1 MWKPSEYGGVTE
13 IYVPSEHIWLPDI
26 ALYNKYVH
34 KMEWYY
40 INIISNLIIQLI
52 FYLISSHVISFHF
65 SADGDFIVTTM
76 TKAVLH
82 SDGRVVWTPPVIFSS
97 SCEID
102 VEFFPFDEQAC
113 FLKLGSWTHDG
124 YQVSLKNIFW

>member
-1 MWKPSEYGGVTE
+1 MKC
-13 IYVPSEHIWLPDI
+13 
-26 ALYNKYVH
+26 
-34 KMEWYY
+34 
-40 INIISNLIIQLI
+40 
-52 FYLISSHVISFHF
+52 F

-82 SDGRVVWTPPVIFSS
+82 WDGRVVWTPPVIFSS

-124 YQVSLKNIFW
+124 YQVCNDKAAYVLVDVWSIVSYFLLNILFIIKSKSDP

>member
-1 MWKPSEYGGVTE
+1 MKC
-13 IYVPSEHIWLPDI
+13 
-26 ALYNKYVH
+26 
-34 KMEWYY
+34 
-40 INIISNLIIQLI
+40 
-52 FYLISSHVISFHF
+52 F

-82 SDGRVVWTPPVIFSS
+82 WDGRVVWTPPVIFSS

-124 YQVSLKNIFW
+124 YQVCKLNIYIYIYIYITRVLFLFIT

>member
-1 MWKPSEYGGVTE
+1 MC
-13 IYVPSEHIWLPDI
+13 
-26 ALYNKYVH
+26 
-34 KMEWYY
+34 
-40 INIISNLIIQLI
+40 
-52 FYLISSHVISFHF
+52 YLISINIISFHF

-124 YQVSLKNIFW
+124 YQVSMKNISDKLPAILGYILFKMPVSLCSNLIL

>member
-1 MWKPSEYGGVTE
+1 MYIKLND
-13 IYVPSEHIWLPDI
+13 IYIDVISNLMFY
-26 ALYNKYVH
+26 LVS
-34 KMEWYY
+34 
-40 INIISNLIIQLI
+40 INIIS
-52 FYLISSHVISFHF
+52 FHS

-124 YQVSLKNIFW
+124 YQVSNSQHHILSLDV

>member
-1 MWKPSEYGGVTE
+1 MIFTL
-13 IYVPSEHIWLPDI
+13 I
-26 ALYNKYVH
+26 LYQ
-34 KMEWYY
+34 
-40 INIISNLIIQLI
+40 IIFVKKTFGKHLT
-52 FYLISSHVISFHF
+52 SFHF

-124 YQVSLKNIFW
+124 YQVSMKNISDKLPAILGYILFKIMSSPYLYAVI

>member
-1 MWKPSEYGGVTE
+1 M
-13 IYVPSEHIWLPDI
+13 
-26 ALYNKYVH
+26 
-34 KMEWYY
+34 
-40 INIISNLIIQLI
+40 
-52 FYLISSHVISFHF
+52 FYLISINIIFFHF

-124 YQVSLKNIFW
+124 YQVSMKNISDKLPAILGYILFKIMSITILLPLSLCSNLILWYMCCI

>member
-1 MWKPSEYGGVTE
+1 MLK
-13 IYVPSEHIWLPDI
+13 L
-26 ALYNKYVH
+26 
-34 KMEWYY
+34 
-40 INIISNLIIQLI
+40 
-52 FYLISSHVISFHF
+52 F

-82 SDGRVVWTPPVIFSS
+82 WDGRVVWTPPVIFSS

-124 YQVSLKNIFW
+124 YQVSSRQLYDFTQYLDQFKQNKSNLNKFTK

>member
-1 MWKPSEYGGVTE
+1 
-13 IYVPSEHIWLPDI
+13 
-26 ALYNKYVH
+26 
-34 KMEWYY
+34 
-40 INIISNLIIQLI
+40 
-52 FYLISSHVISFHF
+52 
-65 SADGDFIVTTM
+65 M

-124 YQVSLKNIFW
+124 YQVSYNTINLEKRKFLRKPKRSRCDIPIEIAHHSNRLLCCITV

>member
-1 MWKPSEYGGVTE
+1 MIFT
-13 IYVPSEHIWLPDI
+13 II
-26 ALYNKYVH
+26 LYQ
-34 KMEWYY
+34 
-40 INIISNLIIQLI
+40 IIFVKKTFGKHLT
-52 FYLISSHVISFHF
+52 SFHF

-124 YQVSLKNIFW
+124 YQVSLKKYF

>member
-1 MWKPSEYGGVTE
+1 
-13 IYVPSEHIWLPDI
+13 
-26 ALYNKYVH
+26 
-34 KMEWYY
+34 
-40 INIISNLIIQLI
+40 
-52 FYLISSHVISFHF
+52 
-65 SADGDFIVTTM
+65 M

-124 YQVSLKNIFW
+124 YQVSYNVPNLMNKKDLRKHKNKVYGIEMRLFIKNSLDAKLKSYNVSIIFIP

>member
-1 MWKPSEYGGVTE
+1 MKFSYILFSGYKSA
-13 IYVPSEHIWLPDI
+13 ISDI
-26 ALYNKYVH
+26 TK
-34 KMEWYY
+34 
-40 INIISNLIIQLI
+40 
-52 FYLISSHVISFHF
+52 SSFIF

-124 YQVSLKNIFW
+124 YQVSMKIFLMNYMLY

>member
-1 MWKPSEYGGVTE
+1 MYIKLND
-13 IYVPSEHIWLPDI
+13 IYIDVISNLMFY
-26 ALYNKYVH
+26 LVS
-34 KMEWYY
+34 
-40 INIISNLIIQLI
+40 INIIS
-52 FYLISSHVISFHF
+52 FHS

-124 YQVSLKNIFW
+124 YQVSMKKCYIDNYIYYNN

>member
-1 MWKPSEYGGVTE
+1 
-13 IYVPSEHIWLPDI
+13 
-26 ALYNKYVH
+26 
-34 KMEWYY
+34 
-40 INIISNLIIQLI
+40 
-52 FYLISSHVISFHF
+52 
-65 SADGDFIVTTM
+65 M

-82 SDGRVVWTPPVIFSS
+82 WDGRVVWTPPVIFSS

-124 YQVSLKNIFW
+124 YQVSNSQKHNDVSLWIFRHSIIRIIKECLKQ